1 MKNSNYANNNAFGGY
16 GGQSQSEVGRGYGAT
31 GGGPYGSSVSSNS
44 KAAGVG
50 GLNPNAPQ
58 FNSDPFVRAPGG
70 QPGVGIRTS
79 PTQSAQQQKFNNN
92 YNTRGQQQ
100 YAGVSSQQQQP
111 QFNLQQLLGSQ
122 SINSTLSMLQQ
133 QQQQQQA
140 APPPPGPPDELSFNA
155 LGGLTGGKTIKV
167 GSINFYVLPDPSF
180 CPHFGS
186 LAHKIRT
193 HYYTRGHG
201 KLRLSG

>member
-16 GGQSQSEVGRGYGAT
+16 GAQSQSEVSRGYGAT

-100 YAGVSSQQQQP
+100 YAGVSSQQQP

-122 SINSTLSMLQQ
+122 SINSTLSML

-167 GSINFYVLPDPSF
+167 GN
-180 CPHFGS
+180 
-186 LAHKIRT
+186 AQ
-193 HYYTRGHG
+193 
-201 KLRLSG
+201 

>member
-1 MKNSNYANNNAFGGY
+1 MKNSNYANNNAFGGGY
-16 GGQSQSEVGRGYGAT
+16 GGQSQSEVGRGYGGAT
-31 GGGPYGSSVSSNS
+31 GGGGPYGSSVSSNP
-44 KAAGVG
+44 KAAGVGG

-100 YAGVSSQQQQP
+100 YAGVSSQQQQQP

-167 GSINFYVLPDPSF
+167 S
-180 CPHFGS
+180 H
-186 LAHKIRT
+186 AQ
-193 HYYTRGHG
+193 
-201 KLRLSG
+201 

>member
-44 KAAGVG
+44 KASGVG

-167 GSINFYVLPDPSF
+167 VQ
-180 CPHFGS
+180 
-186 LAHKIRT
+186 
-193 HYYTRGHG
+193 
-201 KLRLSG
+201 

>member
-1 MKNSNYANNNAFGGY
+1 M
-16 GGQSQSEVGRGYGAT
+16 GRGYGAT

-70 QPGVGIRTS
+70 QPPGVGIRTS

-167 GSINFYVLPDPSF
+167 GFYVLPDPSF
-180 CPHFGS
+180 CPHIC
-186 LAHKIRT
+186 AYT
-193 HYYTRGHG
+193 HTILHWQ
-201 KLRLSG
+201 LLEPV